1 MLFLKVD
8 IIIFLF
14 WLILEGFLIE
24 YKAAHIFT
32 SQPYVVFTGTSHKPL
47 DSKGPI

>member
-1 MLFLKVD
+1 MMFLKVD

-14 WLILEGFLIE
+14 WLILEGFMIE

-32 SQPYVVFTGTSHKPL
+32 SQLYFVFTETSHKPL
-47 DSKGPI
+47 E